1 MDLYLSIVLCFMM
14 SLLFSWNNSSLF
26 ISGLISSGL
35 AKFRRLAFFIT
46 ASMMI
51 GLMLE
56 GWKMN
61 PGKIVI
67 PQLFTISIIAVSV
80 TLLICNLL
88 KVPVSISNIAVAS
101 LIGVSLSMNMQIDQ
115 TFVVKTF
122 LAWVLTPL
130 AALILTPLTYS
141 MLAKL
146 FSHLGEDL
154 TYLSTR
160 ILIYSASF
168 YGAYTISANNLGFL
182 LPTICQSYEPVYII
196 AFIGVF
202 LGTYLFSEKVSY
214 TIGGRLA
221 ILSPLQLSSSLL
233 TSSLLLWILTQIAIP
248 AALTQIMLGS
258 LIGSAFSSPIS
269 IINVRLLRK
278 IAALWML
285 SFFLGLA
292 ISFLLGVML
301 K

>member
-1 MDLYLSIVLCFMM
+1 MDLYLSIVLCFMT

-51 GLMLE
+51 GLLFE

-61 PGKIVI
+61 PGKIVM
-67 PQLFTISIIAVSV
+67 PQLFTISIIALLV

-88 KVPVSISNIAVAS
+88 RVPVSISNIAIAS
-101 LIGVSLSMNMQIDQ
+101 LIGVSLSMNIQIDP
-115 TFVVKTF
+115 TFLVRTF
-122 LAWVLTPL
+122 LAWILTPL
-130 AALILTPLTYS
+130 AALILTPLIYS
-141 MLAKL
+141 LLAKF

-154 TYLSTR
+154 AYILTR

-182 LPTICQSYEPVYII
+182 LPTICQSFEPVYII
-196 AFIGVF
+196 ALIGIL
-202 LGTYLFSEKVSY
+202 LGTYLFSERVSY
-214 TIGGRLA
+214 TIGERLA
-221 ILSPLQLSSSLL
+221 ILSPLQLSSSLI

-269 IINVRLLRK
+269 IINMRLFRK
-278 IAALWML
+278 ITALWIL

-292 ISFLLGVML
+292 ISFLLCVML